1 MSQQTHL
8 THDLCELLKTIQ
20 FIHRF
25 NREATVGLEQSLVQL
40 SQTLDDLSAHVYDL
54 IKENRNTFT
63 SKERFEAGKHAD
75 QLLETKDLILTFHQQ
90 IQGLEDKTAVFAL
103 EPSILSEN
111 NGEIKSSSEVDP
123 KSTADNVLDD
133 LELDLNEDDL
143 DFDLDK
149 LELELE
155 LDFDEEDLND
165 FIEVEDEVD
174 ETPEKQSTSQT
185 LSTSL
190 IEQKNDPTEI
200 LGRSGTDFST
210 IWDCDLTLTPKYF
223 KFDGVRT
230 AVSSWS
236 ELFEKA
242 CQTFYQKNEFKLR
255 SYIGKTAYGNGSINH
270 CYFVV
275 YPNSRRDY
283 FIFESFKHGKLY
295 VERETDAFKIRS
307 LLIKMIH
314 DYGYQTSDFVVY
326 C

>member
-1 MSQQTHL
+1 MKHQANL
-8 THDLCELLKTIQ
+8 TQENYELLTTIR
-20 FIHRF
+20 FIHQF

-63 SKERFEAGKHAD
+63 SKERFEAGKYAD
-75 QLLETKDLILTFHQQ
+75 QLLETKDLILNFHQL
-90 IQGLEDKTAVFAL
+90 IQPLEQSDETPVL
-103 EPSILSEN
+103 EAQLIQEDSFEEEHIFEIHSESKA
-111 NGEIKSSSEVDP
+111 I
-123 KSTADNVLDD
+123 STSDEFDI
-133 LELDLNEDDL
+133 DL
-143 DFDLDK
+143 DFDEKDLWDFV
-149 LELELE
+149 EVD
-155 LDFDEEDLND
+155 DFDDLTNVPTLD
-165 FIEVEDEVD
+165 TPTTNQLVTEPVNQESNFI
-174 ETPEKQSTSQT
+174 TH
-185 LSTSL
+185 
-190 IEQKNDPTEI
+190 
-200 LGRSGTDFST
+200 ST
-210 IWDCDLTLTPKYF
+210 IWDCDLTSTPKCF